1 MTLRGYVVLQI
12 VRKTLYFV
20 VYATKYSVFY
30 SSFTQFKIYRFEF
43 DQLLTNSFPLR
54 FFYIYLQRFILSGN
68 IVVKIHFSAK
78 PIGL

>member
-1 MTLRGYVVLQI
+1 MSLSGCVVLWI
-12 VRKTLYFV
+12 VRKTPYF
-20 VYATKYSVFY
+20 ASKTAKYGVFY
-30 SSFTQFKIYRFEF
+30 SYFTQFKNCHFEF

-78 PIGL
+78 PIGP